1 MSIFIGFLKYIIEL
15 FFSITGDYGVAIVI
29 VTVLVRTLL
38 VPLDIRQRR
47 QMEKQKEI
55 SKKIDVI
62 KSKYKK
68 NQKQMEKEVQRV
80 YQENGTGVGSCLVSV
95 LQLPVMLGL
104 YNAIRMISAAAC
116 ATVLLPWI
124 SSLLVRDQL
133 FLMPIATLIV
143 QLLPQTYPYMRFF
156 KELELQKQ
164 PVGSIAAILLVN
176 SLYLFVI
183 PSGLGLYCF
192 TSGLFQTIEQLIFNI
207 IEIQKRRVQ
216 HASC

>member
-1 MSIFIGFLKYIIEL
+1 MSIFIGFLKYIIEV

-143 QLLPQTYPYMRFF
+143 QLLP
-156 KELELQKQ
+156 
-164 PVGSIAAILLVN
+164 
-176 SLYLFVI
+176 
-183 PSGLGLYCF
+183 
-192 TSGLFQTIEQLIFNI
+192 
-207 IEIQKRRVQ
+207 
-216 HASC
+216 

>member
-1 MSIFIGFLKYIIEL
+1 MSIFIDFLKYIIEV
-15 FFSITGDYGVAIVI
+15 FFAITGDYGVAIVI
-29 VTVLVRTLL
+29 VTVLVRALL

-47 QMEKQKEI
+47 QMKKQKEI
-55 SKKIDVI
+55 SKKIDMV
-62 KSKYKK
+62 KSKYKN

-80 YQENGTGVGSCLVSV
+80 YQENGTGMGNCLVSV
-95 LQLPVMLGL
+95 LQLPVMIGL

-143 QLLPQTYPYMRFF
+143 QMLPQTYPYMKFF

-164 PVGSIAAILLVN
+164 PISSIAAILFVN
-176 SLYLFVI
+176 SLYLFMI

-207 IEIQKRRVQ
+207 IEVQ
-216 HASC
+216 NKKVQNASC

>member
-1 MSIFIGFLKYIIEL
+1 MSIFIGFLKYIMEV

-55 SKKIDVI
+55 IKKIDVI

-116 ATVLLPWI
+116 ATVL
-124 SSLLVRDQL
+124 
-133 FLMPIATLIV
+133 
-143 QLLPQTYPYMRFF
+143 
-156 KELELQKQ
+156 
-164 PVGSIAAILLVN
+164 
-176 SLYLFVI
+176 
-183 PSGLGLYCF
+183 
-192 TSGLFQTIEQLIFNI
+192 
-207 IEIQKRRVQ
+207 
-216 HASC
+216 

>member
-1 MSIFIGFLKYIIEL
+1 MSIFIGFLKYIIEV

-47 QMEKQKEI
+47 
-55 SKKIDVI
+55 
-62 KSKYKK
+62 
-68 NQKQMEKEVQRV
+68 QMEKEVQRV